1 MEGLDVCMAW
11 LDPLNHEPFD
21 HEPFDHEPFDHEPVW
36 FSQFRHVSM
45 QRHTLT

>member
-1 MEGLDVCMAW
+1 MEGLDVCLAW
-11 LDPLNHEPFD
+11 LDPLNHEPVD
-21 HEPFDHEPFDHEPVW
+21 HEPVDHEPVW

>member
-1 MEGLDVCMAW
+1 MEGLDVCLAW
-11 LDPLNHEPFD
+11 LDPLNHEPV
-21 HEPFDHEPFDHEPVW
+21 DHEPVDHDPVR

>member
-1 MEGLDVCMAW
+1 MEGLDVCLAW
-11 LDPLNHEPFD
+11 LDPLNHEPVD
-21 HEPFDHEPFDHEPVW
+21 HEPVDHEPVDHEPVW